1 MRNIV
6 ILILAATL
14 MTGCVAHKNAL
25 GGAGLGGIAGGII
38 SSQIG
43 GGMGRTAAIIAGTL
57 LGAALGG
64 YVGSYLDRMDE
75 MDRRNL
81 AHALENKPSG
91 ASTQWK
97 NPDSGINYSTTPT
110 KTYQND
116 DERFCRVFEIVIE
129 DNGKTEKSSSTAC
142 RKEDTTWEIVSLDN
156 MG

>member
-1 MRNIV
+1 MRNII
-6 ILILAATL
+6 ILILAVTL

-38 SSQIG
+38 GSQIG
-43 GGMGRTAAIIAGTL
+43 GGMGRTVAIIAGTL

-64 YVGSYLDRMDE
+64 YMGSYLDRMDK

-81 AHALENKPSG
+81 AHALENNPSG

-97 NPDSGINYSTTPT
+97 NPDTGINYSTTPT
-110 KTYQND
+110 RTYQD
-116 DERFCRVFEIVIE
+116 DDRLCRVFEIVIE

-142 RKEDTTWEIVSLDN
+142 REEGTTWEIVSLDN
-156 MG
+156 LG